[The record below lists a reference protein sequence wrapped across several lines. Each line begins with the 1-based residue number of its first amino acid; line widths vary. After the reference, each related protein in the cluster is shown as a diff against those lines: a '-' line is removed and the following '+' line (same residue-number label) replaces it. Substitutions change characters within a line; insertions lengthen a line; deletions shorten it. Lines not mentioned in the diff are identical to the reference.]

1 MIELRGSNIERN
13 GYRTCIHSVNMA
25 ILKINYFSEIL
36 GIVRDVNVIYPE
48 AVKNPDQD
56 VPLTDIPV
64 LYLLHGMSG
73 NQDTWLNRSGIDR
86 LIRNTNLAIVMPST
100 DLAWYSN
107 TTYGAR
113 YFDAIVEELPN
124 VIHNFLPN
132 LSMKREKN
140 FIAGLSM
147 GGYGAFK
154 IALASNKFSYAA
166 SLSGALSFKNMAPES
181 LGDLAYW
188 QGVFGDIANFENSE
202 NSIQKLASD
211 FDEKFGESKPQLYAW
226 CGHQDFLY
234 EANNVA
240 VADLKD
246 KGFDI
251 TYETSDGKHEW
262 YYWVKMMDQ
271 VLDFLPIKYNK
282 EERLS

>member
-1 MIELRGSNIERN
+1 MIELRGSNIERT
-13 GYRTCIHSVNMA
+13 GYRICIHSVNMA

-48 AVKNPDQD
+48 AVKNPDKD

-124 VIHNFLPN
+124 VIHNFL
-132 LSMKREKN
+132 R
-140 FIAGLSM
+140 
-147 GGYGAFK
+147 
-154 IALASNKFSYAA
+154 
-166 SLSGALSFKNMAPES
+166 
-181 LGDLAYW
+181 
-188 QGVFGDIANFENSE
+188 
-202 NSIQKLASD
+202 
-211 FDEKFGESKPQLYAW
+211 
-226 CGHQDFLY
+226 
-234 EANNVA
+234 
-240 VADLKD
+240 
-246 KGFDI
+246 
-251 TYETSDGKHEW
+251 
-262 YYWVKMMDQ
+262 
-271 VLDFLPIKYNK
+271 LP
-282 EERLS
+282 

>member
-1 MIELRGSNIERN
+1 
-13 GYRTCIHSVNMA
+13 MA
-25 ILKINYFSEIL
+25 ILKINYFSEVL
-36 GIVRDVNVIYPE
+36 GMVRDVSVIYPE
-48 AVKNPDQD
+48 AVKNPDKD
-56 VPLTDIPV
+56 VEMTDIPV

-86 LIRNTNLAIVMPST
+86 LIRHTNLAIVMPST
-100 DLAWYSN
+100 DLAWYTN

-113 YFDAIVEELPN
+113 YYDAIVDELPK
-124 VIHNFLPN
+124 VLHNFLPN
-132 LSMKREKN
+132 LSTKREKN

-166 SLSGALSFKNMAPES
+166 SLSGALSFETMPQDS

-188 QGVFGDIANFENSE
+188 EGIFGDLDRFYQSK
-202 NSIQKLASD
+202 NSIQQLASD
-211 FDEKFGESKPQLYAW
+211 FESKFGSRKPILYAW

-234 EANNVA
+234 EANNLA
-240 VADLKD
+240 VTDLK
-246 KGFDI
+246 KKAFDI
-251 TYETSDGKHEW
+251 TYETSDGTHEW
-262 YYWVKMMDQ
+262 YYWTKMIDR
-271 VLDFLPIKYNK
+271 VFDFLPITYHK

>member
-1 MIELRGSNIERN
+1 MIELRGSNIERT
-13 GYRTCIHSVNMA
+13 GYRICIHSVNMA

-48 AVKNPDQD
+48 AVKNPDKD

-73 NQDTWLNRSGIDR
+73 NQDR

-132 LSMKREKN
+132 LSTKREKN

-166 SLSGALSFKNMAPES
+166 SLSGALSFDNMAPES

-188 QGVFGDIANFENSE
+188 QGIFGELENCENSE

-211 FDEKFGESKPQLYAW
+211 FDGKFGEHKPKLYAW

-246 KGFDI
+246 KGFEI